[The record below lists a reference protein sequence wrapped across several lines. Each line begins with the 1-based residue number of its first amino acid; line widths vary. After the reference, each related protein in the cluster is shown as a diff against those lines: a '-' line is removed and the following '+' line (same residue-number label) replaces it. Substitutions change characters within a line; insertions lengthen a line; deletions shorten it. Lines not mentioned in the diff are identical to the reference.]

1 MEIPRYYPGHR
12 AKLVLPCR
20 PMINLH
26 FCSPRAVC
34 SLLVLCLAIS
44 ARSQSTDEVHVTPSA
59 AAEHRA
65 APPVTGLG
73 SATRPLRV
81 GVDVVLVPVT
91 VTDSMNR
98 PVTGLDKQDFTL
110 LEDEQP
116 QEIRYFWTEDAP
128 ISVGILL
135 DLSRSM
141 RNKIDDARA
150 AVGEFFKT
158 AHPEDD
164 YFIITFA
171 DRPEVLADT
180 TQSTGSIQ
188 AKLASATP
196 AGHTA
201 LLDAIYLGIAKMGS
215 ARYERRALLIISDG
229 GDNHSRYSKFDIRHL
244 VQEANVEIYAIGIF
258 DSVFKT
264 PEEWAGKRLLT
275 EITEATGGRT
285 LTLDNPSRLPELAA
299 TVSLELRNQY
309 VLGFHPARVTHDRRW
324 RRIKVKTTASRG
336 DLPLR
341 LYSKKGYLGP

>member
-1 MEIPRYYPGHR
+1 M
-12 AKLVLPCR
+12 V
-20 PMINLH
+20 NLH
-26 FCSPRAVC
+26 FCSTCAVC
-34 SLLVLCLAIS
+34 SLLILCLAIS
-44 ARSQSTDEVHVTPSA
+44 ARSQSTEVHVTSSA
-59 AAEHRA
+59 AAEHRT
-65 APPVTGLG
+65 APPVTGPE

-98 PVTGLDKQDFTL
+98 PVTGLEKQDFTL

-141 RNKIDDARA
+141 SNKIDDARA

-201 LLDAIYLGIAKMGS
+201 LLDAIYLGIAKMRS
-215 ARYERRALLIISDG
+215 ARYNRRALLIISDG
-229 GDNHSRYSKFDIRHL
+229 GDNRSRYSKPDIRRL
-244 VQEANVEIYAIGIF
+244 VQEADVEIYAIGIF

-285 LTLDNPSRLPELAA
+285 LTLDNPRRLPELAA

-309 VLGFHPARVTHDRRW
+309 VLGFHRARATHDRRW
-324 RRIKVKTTASRG
+324 RRIKVKMAASRG
-336 DLPLR
+336 DLPLH
-341 LYSKKGYLGP
+341 LYSKKGYLGPEE